1 MAKFVLTSINWE
13 KVSLRLH
20 ENCWNVS
27 IFVVSLQQNLER
39 VTTFYATPTEKTPR
53 FPGEES
59 ESIVKKV
66 NEAEEGSVR
75 KTAADRKQR
84 LKTKCIM
91 AIRQIQFPIVYKQ
104 NTNSESAGYG
114 HYYPYAWKPETLELR
129 GLIERVA
136 MDQSVYSR
144 DIVEGVI

>member
-1 MAKFVLTSINWE
+1 MAKFVLTSLNWE

-20 ENCWNVS
+20 EICWNVS

-39 VTTFYATPTEKTPR
+39 VTTFYATPAEKTPR

-59 ESIVKKV
+59 ESIVMKV

-91 AIRQIQFPIVYKQ
+91 AIRQIQ
-104 NTNSESAGYG
+104 
-114 HYYPYAWKPETLELR
+114 
-129 GLIERVA
+129 
-136 MDQSVYSR
+136 
-144 DIVEGVI
+144 